1 MRIHIQQFQT
11 TLTRSF
17 KVCSNV
23 LTAEPTSFVGANG
36 AGGGGPHVLG
46 VDYLDGDGVARER
59 EEALEVDVARLCVV
73 QDDLPHVLLGAAG
86 VLVVLPVGK
95 ALLIKIGSGK
105 VLRFFKIRL
114 SIKNYH

>member
-1 MRIHIQQFQT
+1 MLPFQQFHA

-17 KVCSNV
+17 KVCTCSNV
-23 LTAEPTSFVGANG
+23 QTALKSEPTSFVGANG

-59 EEALEVDVARLCVV
+59 DEALEVDVARLCVV

-95 ALLIKIGSGK
+95 ALLI
-105 VLRFFKIRL
+105 
-114 SIKNYH
+114 